1 MKTYQDVLD
10 FVEEENVKFIRLAYF
25 DVFGEQKNIAIMPG
39 ELRRAFTEGIS
50 IDASA
55 VAGFGDDLHSDLFL
69 RPDPSTISMVPWRPM
84 DGGVCRMFCDIFNPD
99 GTPFEKDTRYILK
112 QAVKAARDR
121 GIRVNFGPEIEFYVF
136 RRDEQGN
143 PTDIPIDHASYM
155 AVEPFDKGENLRRDV
170 CFALIDMG
178 ITPEASHHEQGPG
191 QNEIDFHYSEP
202 LTAADNTVTV
212 RWAIRNLAQTT
223 GMWADFSP
231 KPMREHPGSGMHFNI
246 SVEPVQGETGDM
258 GTGTGSGAAA
268 GGKTPDYF
276 SMFMAGILKH
286 IREITLFLNPV
297 RKSYERFGQMEAPY
311 YVSWSEMN
319 RSQLIRIPATNGGQK
334 RMELRSPDPTCN
346 PYLAFALVIFAGLD
360 GIDNAMRPE
369 RPMNV
374 NLYKADPDLTGKLE
388 KLPRHIEEAA
398 SYARGSEFVHEHVP
412 QEIIDA
418 YCSPLRMA

>member
-50 IDASA
+50 FDASA

-69 RPDPSTISMVPWRPM
+69 RPDPDTISIVPWRPM
-84 DGGVCRMFCDIFNPD
+84 DGGVCRMFCDIYNPD
-99 GTPFEKDTRYILK
+99 GTPYEKDTRYILK
-112 QAVKAARDR
+112 QAVRAAKAK
-121 GIRVNFGPEIEFYVF
+121 GIKVNIGPEIEFYVF

-170 CFALIDMG
+170 CFAMTDMG

-202 LTAADNTVTV
+202 LSAADNTVTV
-212 RWAIRNLAQTT
+212 RWAIRNLAETT

-246 SVEPVQGETGDM
+246 SVD
-258 GTGTGSGAAA
+258 SLSNDAAA
-268 GGKTPDYF
+268 GPDYF
-276 SMFMAGILKH
+276 SMFMAGVLRH

-311 YVSWSEMN
+311 YVSWSEQN
-319 RSQLIRIPATNGGQK
+319 RSQLIRIPASNSGRK

-346 PYLAFALVIFAGLD
+346 PYLAFALVIYAGLD
-360 GIDNAMRPE
+360 GIDNALRPE

-374 NLYKADPDLTGKLE
+374 NLYKADPDLTRKLE

-398 SYARGSEFVHEHVP
+398 SYAKSSEFVHEHVP
-412 QEIIDA
+412 EAIVDA